1 MSVFQ
6 VAEIITLVNSSSF
19 NDNNIITKMIAN
31 KLRRTILQSASDKVA
46 TRQFFQFNYPHSFMG
61 VNNAFNNTPT
71 KNNYAE

>member
-1 MSVFQ
+1 
-6 VAEIITLVNSSSF
+6 
-19 NDNNIITKMIAN
+19 MIAN